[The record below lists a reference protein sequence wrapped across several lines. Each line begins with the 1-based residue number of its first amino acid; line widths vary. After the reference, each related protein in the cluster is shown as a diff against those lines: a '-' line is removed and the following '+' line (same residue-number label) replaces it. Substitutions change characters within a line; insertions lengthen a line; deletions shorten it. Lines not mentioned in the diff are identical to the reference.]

1 MALGRSY
8 RGQVKH
14 FLMCDPTTSV
24 SWNLAKLEGGGALS
38 SRHNGINLV
47 FHPSLDR
54 LHNCPFWKYIYRTV
68 KDSSW
73 LLKMIIFL
81 KILILFNMQLPTDG
95 QAGQHT
101 GPSRVAAVGP
111 YIQSSTMPRGQVRQ
125 DPLVKP
131 AYPDGTAT
139 LPAHDPRSHSGTG
152 EYVVI
157 PYRRSLSCHFFSLHC
172 YYRYI

>member
-1 MALGRSY
+1 M
-8 RGQVKH
+8 
-14 FLMCDPTTSV
+14 
-24 SWNLAKLEGGGALS
+24 
-38 SRHNGINLV
+38 
-47 FHPSLDR
+47 
-54 LHNCPFWKYIYRTV
+54 YIY
-68 KDSSW
+68 
-73 LLKMIIFL
+73 IYIYIFVF
-81 KILILFNMQLPTDG
+81 FNIQMPSEG

-152 EYVVI
+152 AH
-157 PYRRSLSCHFFSLHC
+157 LSHT
-172 YYRYI
+172 I

>member
-1 MALGRSY
+1 M
-8 RGQVKH
+8 
-14 FLMCDPTTSV
+14 
-24 SWNLAKLEGGGALS
+24 
-38 SRHNGINLV
+38 
-47 FHPSLDR
+47 PSE
-54 LHNCPFWKYIYRTV
+54 
-68 KDSSW
+68 
-73 LLKMIIFL
+73 
-81 KILILFNMQLPTDG
+81 G

-152 EYVVI
+152 AH
-157 PYRRSLSCHFFSLHC
+157 LSHT
-172 YYRYI
+172 I